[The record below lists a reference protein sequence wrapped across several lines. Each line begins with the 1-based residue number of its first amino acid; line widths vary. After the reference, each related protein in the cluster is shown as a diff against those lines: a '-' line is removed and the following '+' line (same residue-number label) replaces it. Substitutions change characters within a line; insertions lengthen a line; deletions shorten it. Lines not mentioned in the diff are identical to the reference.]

1 MSFNTFVLDKAI
13 ADKQARYEE
22 ERQATLAQLLPIL
35 ESIAGEYGIQQ
46 AYIFGSLVQP
56 GRFRPDSDVDIAVEQ
71 DLAANYFTVLGK
83 LVAALGREVDLIE
96 LSRCHFADK
105 IRQEGLLWTSSD

>member
-1 MSFNTFVLDKAI
+1 MSFDTVILDQAI
-13 ADKQARYEE
+13 ADKQARDEE
-22 ERQATLAQLLPIL
+22 ERLATLAQLLSIL
-35 ESIAGEYGIQQ
+35 ESVAGEYGIQR
-46 AYIFGSLVQP
+46 AYIFGSLVHP

-71 DLAANYFTVLGK
+71 ELAANYFAVLAR

-105 IRQEGLLWTSSD
+105 IRQEGLRWTSSD